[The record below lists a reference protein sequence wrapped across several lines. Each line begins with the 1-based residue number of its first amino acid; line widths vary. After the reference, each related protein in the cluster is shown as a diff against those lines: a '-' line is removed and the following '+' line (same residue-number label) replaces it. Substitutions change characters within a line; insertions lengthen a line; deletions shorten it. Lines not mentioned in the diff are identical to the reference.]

1 MFGRREGKTKEK
13 TPRKT
18 NPIFYII
25 AGGYL
30 IYLAYEIF
38 ANEMEGSF
46 ANLTARYALT
56 CLALIAL
63 GASLI
68 IWTMRRMYQA
78 EVDAFEERGRQ
89 YEEEERARLAAEEQQ
104 GAEGGEAREPHQEN
118 EESGADRALE

>member
-1 MFGRREGKTKEK
+1 MEKKEK
-13 TPRKT
+13 KRRKT

-38 ANEMEGSF
+38 ANEMDGSF

-63 GASLI
+63 GAGLI

-78 EVDAFEERGRQ
+78 EIDAFEERGRQ
-89 YEEEERARLAAEEQQ
+89 YQLEEEEEARRAAEEQRET
-104 GAEGGEAREPHQEN
+104 EGDEALEPRQEN
-118 EESGADRALE
+118 GKSGADCALE